1 MRCGFYIEAT
11 ATKRTQRILE
21 SVIKLMLLKMTQ
33 AKAEH
38 LLFQKVVFAERD
50 NEIGGNLQSGL
61 AS

>member
-1 MRCGFYIEAT
+1 
-11 ATKRTQRILE
+11 
-21 SVIKLMLLKMTQ
+21 MLLKMTQ

-61 AS
+61 ASWKQKKENSIAFKMWKRKWICWG